1 MAILAVCGV
10 NSVRKREKAK
20 SKLSFFFFKPFL
32 ITLGSLNFD
41 IFCCPSHWIA
51 KVCAKFKYMY
61 IYIVLFIFAF
71 RRE

>member
-20 SKLSFFFFKPFL
+20 SKLSFFFFKPSL

-41 IFCCPSHWIA
+41 IFCCSSYWIA
-51 KVCAKFKYMY
+51 KICAKFKY

>member
-20 SKLSFFFFKPFL
+20 SKLSFFFKPSL

-41 IFCCPSHWIA
+41 IFCCSSYWIA
-51 KVCAKFKYMY
+51 KICAKFKYIY
-61 IYIVLFIFAF
+61 IYRSFYICIST
-71 RRE
+71 